1 MHVSVATRLHRSL
14 GHGLHE
20 SARLN
25 EKLAID
31 TRFVEVNSVGY
42 EENQLIN
49 FPVLC
54 NC

>member
-31 TRFVEVNSVGY
+31 
-42 EENQLIN
+42 NQVCRSEFCWL
-49 FPVLC
+49 
-54 NC
+54 